1 MVINIII
8 NNIYGYKYLVQT
20 MNMYYIL
27 IIILS
32 LVHHNTS
39 LSQNINHYDIL
50 LTTGAMIRCKKPDSK
65 STYVTYIII
74 SEKYIVIDFKWINC
88 FKKKQAFIKF

>member
-8 NNIYGYKYLVQT
+8 NNIYGHKYLVQI

-32 LVHHNTS
+32 LVHQNTS
-39 LSQNINHYDIL
+39 LSRNINQYDIL
-50 LTTGAMIRCKKPDSK
+50 PTTGAVIRCEKPDSK

-74 SEKYIVIDFKWINC
+74 SEKYIVITFK
-88 FKKKQAFIKF
+88 

>member
-1 MVINIII
+1 MIIIII
-8 NNIYGYKYLVQT
+8 NNIYGDKYLVQI

-39 LSQNINHYDIL
+39 LSQNINQYDIL
-50 LTTGAMIRCKKPDSK
+50 PTTGAVIRC
-65 STYVTYIII
+65 
-74 SEKYIVIDFKWINC
+74 
-88 FKKKQAFIKF
+88 

>member
-1 MVINIII
+1 MIIIIII
-8 NNIYGYKYLVQT
+8 NNIYGYKYLVQI

-39 LSQNINHYDIL
+39 LSQNINQYDIL
-50 LTTGAMIRCKKPDSK
+50 PTTGAVIRC
-65 STYVTYIII
+65 
-74 SEKYIVIDFKWINC
+74 
-88 FKKKQAFIKF
+88 